1 MRKDYQ
7 KPSSAVIEI
16 SMQRQLLRSSG
27 VSGRFGGNAT
37 KPAKGRRRGHSDDD
51 DEWDEEEEWN
61 SVYY

>member
-1 MRKDYQ
+1 
-7 KPSSAVIEI
+7 
-16 SMQRQLLRSSG
+16 MQRQLLGSSG
-27 VSGRFGGNAT
+27 VSGRFGGNAK

>member
-1 MRKDYQ
+1 MKKEYL
-7 KPSSAVIEI
+7 KPSSAVIKMDI
-16 SMQRQLLRSSG
+16 HQHLLRSSG
-27 VSGRFGGNAT
+27 VSGRFGGNAK